1 MPPTDKIE
9 ALRQEYLAAYA
20 AANPDNE
27 LPNLFY
33 QNGWWWFGESRVS
46 GGCRSSKLRE
56 MITVLKNRVS
66 ESV

>member
-33 QNGWWWFGESRVS
+33 QNGWW
-46 GGCRSSKLRE
+46 
-56 MITVLKNRVS
+56 
-66 ESV
+66 